1 MGVDWMGELGELRP
15 NYAIAMS
22 ACGAGTDIEHSLKTG
37 YHLAKS
43 IWLEKLAAVLAE
55 ADEFGFR

>member
-1 MGVDWMGELGELRP
+1 MGELGELRP

-37 YHLAKS
+37 FRHHLVKP

-55 ADEFGFR
+55 AADELGFR